1 MKFSGTEPTYMKLLI
16 EKLKDVGIDSASRNT
31 FNNFMLFLPEML
43 KSAYTKKNI
52 EFGWVN
58 SGLYPFD
65 IGKILQKTPYY
76 NEDLS
81 SENRSMIISA
91 IPKLS
96 DFARENGEIADK
108 EIISEINFIY
118 TGDSADNRNYETC
131 PLNYKRAVWVNH
143 EKITAIHKI
152 RQEEKRKK
160 AIEDAA
166 KKNESKNKASK

>member
-1 MKFSGTEPTYMKLLI
+1 
-16 EKLKDVGIDSASRNT
+16 
-31 FNNFMLFLPEML
+31 
-43 KSAYTKKNI
+43 
-52 EFGWVN
+52 
-58 SGLYPFD
+58 
-65 IGKILQKTPYY
+65 
-76 NEDLS
+76 
-81 SENRSMIISA
+81 MIISA

-96 DFARENGEIADK
+96 DFARENDEIADK

-131 PLNYKRAVWVNH
+131 PLNYKRAVWVNL

-166 KKNESKNKASK
+166 KKNESKNKASKLKKLSCANFVCNFVFDVRNDHFICEARGCKKSFCFKCEDQYNSHVAICAKRKK